1 MPRDDLMDILR
12 RIAACPE
19 NDGRNIIAAARTC
32 TGPGDLRA
40 YVWAQ
45 WMRLGEG
52 SKRAVAKHIERL
64 AHDNRQVAA

>member
-19 NDGRNIIAAARTC
+19 NDGRNIIATARTC
-32 TGPGDLRA
+32 TGPGDLRE

-45 WMRLGEG
+45 WKRLGDG
-52 SKRAVAKHIERL
+52 NKRVVANYIS
-64 AHDNRQVAA
+64 QVAQANNQIAA